1 MMKIATFLLTDNEV
15 APFAN
20 NAKFIELTEVYDA
33 VCAASNIEEE
43 ARRDGDDA
51 LAILELIK
59 NPKPLSEV
67 AKAHMASEGELIKF
81 LAHSVFECRERRQR
95 AEAKLDDDNASKE
108 DIDTAKNDLTDD
120 SDIYDYDTIDLQF
133 TTIENYE
140 HRSKLRRTSNYFRNA
155 LEAYCK
161 IKIFDFSEDDTRYD
175 VSLAIINIINLD
187 FQY

>member
-1 MMKIATFLLTDNEV
+1 MKIATFLLTDNEV
-15 APFAN
+15 ASFAN
-20 NAKFIELTEVYDA
+20 NAKFIELTEGYDA
-33 VCAASNIEEE
+33 DCAAFRRSIIE
-43 ARRDGDDA
+43 DDA
-51 LAILELIK
+51 LGTLELIK

-67 AKAHMASEGELIKF
+67 GKAHMASEGELVKF

-95 AEAKLDDDNASKE
+95 AEAKLDDDNASKGN
-108 DIDTAKNDLTDD
+108 IDTAKNDLTDD

-133 TTIENYE
+133 TTIENYK
-140 HRSKLRRTSNYFRNA
+140 HRSELRRTSNYFRNA
-155 LEAYCK
+155 LEAYYE

>member
-51 LAILELIK
+51 LAILELLK
-59 NPKPLSEV
+59 NNELSEK
-67 AKAHMASEGELIKF
+67 AKALYASERELIRF
-81 LAHSVFECRERRQR
+81 LAHSVFEFRERRQR

-108 DIDTAKNDLTDD
+108 DIGTAKNDLIDD
-120 SDIYDYDTIDLQF
+120 ADIYDYETIDF
-133 TTIENYE
+133 PSFFSIENYK
-140 HRSKLRRTSNYFRNA
+140 HRSELRRALNYFQKA
-155 LEAYCK
+155 LDAY
-161 IKIFDFSEDDTRYD
+161 IAINIFDLAEDDTRYD
-175 VSLAIINIINLD
+175 VMLAIKNHSNLD

>member
-1 MMKIATFLLTDNEV
+1 MKIATYLLTDNEV

-20 NAKFIELTEVYDA
+20 NAKFIELTEDYDA
-33 VCAASNIEEE
+33 VCAANNMADEADDGDIDAMLELLKNNAHSEE
-43 ARRDGDDA
+43 AKA
-51 LAILELIK
+51 LY
-59 NPKPLSEV
+59 
-67 AKAHMASEGELIKF
+67 ASERELVKF
-81 LAHSVFECRERRQR
+81 LAHSVFECRERRRR

-108 DIDTAKNDLTDD
+108 DIDMAKNDVIDD
-120 SDIYDYDTIDLQF
+120 ADIYDYETIDLQF

-140 HRSKLRRTSNYFRNA
+140 HRSELRRTSNYFRNA
-155 LEAYCK
+155 LEAYYK

>member
-33 VCAASNIEEE
+33 ACAANNMADEADDGDIDAMLELLKNNAHSEE
-43 ARRDGDDA
+43 AKA
-51 LAILELIK
+51 LY
-59 NPKPLSEV
+59 
-67 AKAHMASEGELIKF
+67 ASERELVKF

-95 AEAKLDDDNASKE
+95 AEAKLDDDNASKGN
-108 DIDTAKNDLTDD
+108 IDTAKNDLTDD

-133 TTIENYE
+133 TTIENYK
-140 HRSKLRRTSNYFRNA
+140 HRSELRRTSNYFRNA
-155 LEAYCK
+155 LEAYYK

-175 VSLAIINIINLD
+175 VSLAIKNYINYLI
-187 FQY
+187 YYR

>member
-15 APFAN
+15 ASFAN
-20 NAKFIELTEVYDA
+20 NAKFIELTEGYDA
-33 VCAASNIEEE
+33 DCAAFRRSIIE
-43 ARRDGDDA
+43 DDA
-51 LAILELIK
+51 LGTLELIK

-67 AKAHMASEGELIKF
+67 GKAHMASEGELVKF

-108 DIDTAKNDLTDD
+108 DIDTAKNDVIDD
-120 SDIYDYDTIDLQF
+120 ADIYDYETLDF
-133 TTIENYE
+133 PFFSSIENYE
-140 HRSKLRRTSNYFRNA
+140 HRIELRRTSNYFRNA
-155 LEAYCK
+155 LEAYYK

>member
-20 NAKFIELTEVYDA
+20 NAKFIELTEGYDA
-33 VCAASNIEEE
+33 DCAAFRRSIIE
-43 ARRDGDDA
+43 DDA
-51 LAILELIK
+51 LGTLELIK

-67 AKAHMASEGELIKF
+67 GKAHMASEGELVKF

-95 AEAKLDDDNASKE
+95 AEAKLDDDNASKGN
-108 DIDTAKNDLTDD
+108 IDTAKNDLTID

-133 TTIENYE
+133 TTIENYK
-140 HRSKLRRTSNYFRNA
+140 HRSELRRTSNYFRNA
-155 LEAYCK
+155 LEAYYK

-175 VSLAIINIINLD
+175 VSLAIKNYINYLI
-187 FQY
+187 YYR

>member
-1 MMKIATFLLTDNEV
+1 MMKIATFLLTHNEV

-20 NAKFIELTEVYDA
+20 NAKFIELTEGYDA
-33 VCAASNIEEE
+33 DCAAFRRSNTI
-43 ARRDGDDA
+43 DTFDQ
-51 LAILELIK
+51 AIVILS
-59 NPKPLSEV
+59 KPLSEV
-67 AKAHMASEGELIKF
+67 DKAHMASEGELVKF

-120 SDIYDYDTIDLQF
+120 SDIYDYDTIDLRF
-133 TTIENYE
+133 STIEKYK
-140 HRSKLRRTSNYFRNA
+140 HRSELRRTSNYFRNA
-155 LEAYCK
+155 LEAYYK

-175 VSLAIINIINLD
+175 VSFAIKNYINLD